1 MPFLILGLVLIA
13 GIGFARW
20 ASARHAAV
28 MVKGSRA
35 SAPTA
40 HTGAE
45 IALKFLKSEGVDDVQ
60 VVEHNAL
67 VSDYFDPVRRRLFLR
82 REIAQGLTLAAWATA
97 LHEAAHALQTGD
109 ALGEFKWRQS
119 CIRMSRYLPTLI
131 VIVATALAMFRVM
144 VPRMAM
150 FLVAGLFLVLLLLNA
165 GSIPVELNANKRLRR
180 FLDEHL
186 RNHGQAHSRLDEL
199 LFGMAVRE
207 GGDLLSSPKYFFLS
221 ALPGAGK
228 SRPTT

>member
-1 MPFLILGLVLIA
+1 MPFLLLGLVLIA
-13 GIGFARW
+13 GFAFASW

-28 MVKGSRA
+28 MAKGSRV

-60 VVEHNAL
+60 VVEHNAM

-82 REIAQGLTLAAWATA
+82 RDVVHGLTLASWATA

-119 CIRMSRYLPTLI
+119 CIRMSRYLPTLF
-131 VIVATALAMFRVM
+131 VIIGTGLAMFRVM
-144 VPRMAM
+144 PPKMAM
-150 FLVAGLFLVLLLLNA
+150 FMVAGLFLVLLLLNA
-165 GSIPVELNANKRLRR
+165 GSIPIELNANKRLRR
-180 FLDEHL
+180 FLEEHL
-186 RNHGQAHSRLDEL
+186 KNHDQAHSRLEEL

-207 GGDLLSSPKYFFLS
+207 AGDLMSSPKYFFLS
-221 ALPGAGK
+221 ALPGTGK
-228 SRPTT
+228 SRPAS